1 MAFETEME
9 MVPNGGIV
17 FDNQHC
23 RQLEPGPSGSCGE
36 PTWSCCS
43 QCPCATWT
51 WSSHCKA
58 SGR

>member
-1 MAFETEME
+1 MAFETKME
-9 MVPNGGIV
+9 MVPNSGIV

-23 RQLEPGPSGSCGE
+23 RERERVRPAHSASLRV
-36 PTWSCCS
+36 CCS
-43 QCPCATWT
+43 QCPWATWT